1 VNNLQEHLQK
11 AKAACVELS
20 QTSGKLRNEV
30 LTEMA
35 KAIRAEHRFI
45 IEANSK
51 DLEYAKEVG
60 LSSAMLDRLFLDE
73 KRINAMA
80 DSIDTIASLRDPLGK
95 TIEGWTLPNGL
106 RIQKVSIPIGVVG
119 VIYESRPNVTSDT
132 AALCFKSGNI
142 AVLKGGKEAA
152 NSNFAI
158 ADILRGVLDRF
169 GLSKEIIS
177 MLPDSSREGVMKLV
191 KMDKFV
197 DLIIPRGG
205 AALIRAVC
213 DNATVP
219 VVKHDKGVCHIY
231 LEKSAKLE
239 DALKIAINAKVQR
252 PGVCNS
258 METLL
263 VDASAATSFLPAIK
277 AEFDKHSTR
286 LKGCEK
292 TRNIIPIEVASEDDF
307 YVEYEDNILNIKVVD
322 GVKEAVAHVAKY
334 GSGHSDAIVTE
345 NFSNAEYFLNAVD
358 SACVYVNASTRFTDG
373 GEFGFGAEVGIST
386 NKLHSRGP
394 MGVNDLTTYKY
405 KIFGNGQIRE

>member
-1 VNNLQEHLQK
+1 
-11 AKAACVELS
+11 
-20 QTSGKLRNEV
+20 
-30 LTEMA
+30 MA
-35 KAIRAEHRFI
+35 KALRAERSFI
-45 IEANSK
+45 LEENAKDMKYAREA
-51 DLEYAKEVG
+51 G
-60 LSSAMLDRLFLDE
+60 LSSAMLDRLLLDE

-80 DSIDTIASLRDPLGK
+80 EAIETIASLRDPLGR

-106 RIQKVSIPIGVVG
+106 NIQKVSIPIGVVG

-132 AALCFKSGNI
+132 AALCFKSGNV

-152 NSNFAI
+152 SSNFAI
-158 ADILRGVLDRF
+158 ADILRDVLDKF
-169 GLSKEIIS
+169 GLSKDIIS

-205 AALIRAVC
+205 ESLIRSVC
-213 DNATVP
+213 ENATVP
-219 VVKHDKGVCHIY
+219 VVKHDKGVCSIY
-231 LEKSAKLE
+231 LDESADMSK
-239 DALKIAINAKVQR
+239 ALKILINAKVQR

-263 VDASAATSFLPAIK
+263 VDAAIASVALPLIK
-277 AEFDKHSTR
+277 SEFEKHSTR
-286 LKGCEK
+286 LKGCSQ
-292 TRNIIPIEVASEDDF
+292 TVSVIDIEEASEEDF
-307 YVEYEDNILNIKVVD
+307 YVEYADNILNIKVVN
-322 GVKEAVAHVAKY
+322 GVREAAAHIAKY
-334 GSGHSDAIVTE
+334 GSGHSDAIITE
-345 NFSNAEYFLNAVD
+345 NYKNAEFFLNAVD

-405 KIFGNGQIRE
+405 KILGNGQIRE

>member
-1 VNNLQEHLQK
+1 LQEYLQR
-11 AKAACVELS
+11 AKAACAELS
-20 QTSGKLRNEV
+20 QTSGRLRNDT
-30 LTEMA
+30 LLEMA
-35 KAIRAEHRFI
+35 KALRSEHGAI
-45 IEANSK
+45 LEANAK
-51 DLEYAKEVG
+51 DMEYARGAG
-60 LSSAMLDRLFLDE
+60 LSSAMLDRLLLDE

-80 DSIDTIASLRDPLGK
+80 ESIETIASLRDPLGR

-106 RIQKVSIPIGVVG
+106 NIQKVSIPIGVVG

-132 AALCFKSGNI
+132 AALCFKSGNV
-142 AVLKGGKEAA
+142 AVLKGGKEAV

-158 ADILRGVLDRF
+158 ADILRGVLEQS
-169 GLSKEIIS
+169 GLSKDIIS

-205 AALIRAVC
+205 ESLIRSVC

-219 VVKHDKGVCHIY
+219 VVKHDKGVCNIY
-231 LEKSAKLE
+231 LDESA
-239 DALKIAINAKVQR
+239 DIGSALKILVNAKVQR

-263 VDASAATSFLPAIK
+263 VDTAIAKTALPLIK
-277 AEFDKHSTR
+277 SEFEKHSTK
-286 LKGCEK
+286 LKGCVQTLAVIGVEA
-292 TRNIIPIEVASEDDF
+292 ASEEDF
-307 YVEYEDNILNIKVVD
+307 YVEYADNILNIKVVN
-322 GVKEAVAHVAKY
+322 GVEAATAHIAKY
-334 GSGHSDAIVTE
+334 GSGHSDAIITE
-345 NFSNAEYFLNAVD
+345 NYKNAEFFLNAVD

-405 KIFGNGQIRE
+405 KILGNGQIRE